1 MKLIIDIDVSLEE
14 FKKIQTFNIKMMD
27 SKITHKVYEAVQNGI
42 PVSDIT
48 DEQIS
53 DAFQIAIANYWEEK
67 SKYLTPPPTPAQCR
81 DCSNEK
87 GVKKNEIAN

>member
-1 MKLIIDIDVSLEE
+1 MKIV
-14 FKKIQTFNIKMMD
+14 IKMAKEKYEWIKKNNPNAD
-27 SKITHKVYEAVQNGI
+27 PNSIVGAITNGT
-42 PVSDIT
+42 PLPNIT
-48 DEQIS
+48 DEKIS

-87 GVKKNEIAN
+87 GEEE